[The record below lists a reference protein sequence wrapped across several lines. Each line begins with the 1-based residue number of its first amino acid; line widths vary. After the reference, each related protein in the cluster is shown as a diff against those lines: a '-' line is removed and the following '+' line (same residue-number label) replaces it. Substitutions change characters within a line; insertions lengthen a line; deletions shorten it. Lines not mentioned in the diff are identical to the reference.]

1 MAMIKFSKMHGCG
14 NDFMLIDA
22 VRQTV
27 VLTPDLIRHWAN
39 RHYGIG
45 FDQLLLVESALNPQ
59 ALFRYRIFN
68 ADGSEVE
75 QCGNGARCLAVFI
88 RRQGLTQQASFWV
101 ETEAGLLLNLKCYDD
116 QVAVEMGFPKTLLVD
131 MYADLTAARPQY
143 EIRVGERW
151 LNFFPISMGNPHCVI
166 FLSDIQTVDMDS
178 IVTAVATIF
187 PQGINIGIA
196 EIISPQAIRLR
207 VHERGVGETLA
218 CGSGACAA
226 VVAGI
231 RQQLLADT
239 IAVELAGGSV
249 VVTWK
254 GEQHPVI
261 LIGPAVHVFDGV
273 ISQ

>member
-1 MAMIKFSKMHGCG
+1 MHGCG

-22 VRQTV
+22 VRQSL
-27 VLTPDLIRHWAN
+27 VLTPKLIQRWSD

-45 FDQLLLVESALNPQ
+45 FDQLLLVEPAIHPQ

-75 QCGNGARCLAVFI
+75 QCGNGARCLAMFI
-88 RRQGLTQQASFWV
+88 RRQGLTQQADFWV
-101 ETEAGLLLNLKCYDD
+101 ETETGLLINLKCYDD
-116 QVAVEMGFPKTLLVD
+116 QVAVEMGLPQTLSVD
-131 MYADLTAARPQY
+131 ISSGLAATPPQY
-143 EIRVGERW
+143 VFRVGDKW
-151 LNFFPISMGNPHCVI
+151 LKFSPISMGNPHCVI
-166 FLSDIQTVDMDS
+166 FLSDIQTIDMNA
-178 IVTAVATIF
+178 IVAAAATIF
-187 PQGINIGIA
+187 PQGINVGIA
-196 EIISPQAIRLR
+196 EIVSPTAIRLR

-231 RQQLLADT
+231 RQELLADT
-239 IAVELAGGSV
+239 VAVELAGGSL

-254 GEQHPVI
+254 GEQHPVT
-261 LIGPAVHVFDGV
+261 LLGPAIHVFDGV